1 MITIAK
7 LSVLVLTAGLAG
19 RYIFAVLPLSLLST
33 YGVLK
38 ENRPIVYF
46 FGISSI
52 LTTIAFAG
60 GYSFLVLSLGILA
73 LLAFDGLL
81 WLARRNSYVLS
92 ANGALMVNG
101 RKMNEAVL
109 QEESC
114 TLDMENEETRSSDPE
129 KNKGLEAGSKGED
142 NEDNLQQSSVNI
154 EKERESFDFIAAVCS
169 TWIPSV
175 VGDAGQN
182 IFLKAGGIFY
192 I

>member
-129 KNKGLEAGSKGED
+129 KNKGLEARSKGED
-142 NEDNLQQSSVNI
+142 NEDNLQQSSVNV